1 MTLVM
6 ARRRRMRGGSVVA
19 RLLLVALVPMVATVY
34 LGWRDIGREQRTV
47 AAADELR
54 DLVEFEHRVAA
65 TAAPVFI
72 EYLAHIGL
80 ATIDTMGVDRSL
92 ATELTGIDYEQVYRD
107 NVAELDRVLD
117 QLAAVD
123 GDVALDDGRLLGAE
137 LARLESKL
145 TLVRSATENRSG
157 DATVVGHFVVDLES
171 VLSRALRSARSVYDS
186 GTVATDLKRFRAES
200 TSLTWVLQT
209 AGDAAQT
216 LLSSVIEA
224 GTHEL
229 AVAQANAAHDQAV
242 AQFAGL
248 LPERTRTTLRLVT
261 RAAPDALPFLVSTS
275 VRTSRVDGV
284 DGVIAFD
291 PVRARTASTL
301 VLDEVDY
308 LGYLGSWADTYYDD
322 VTSTV
327 AGRAADARRSLEHT
341 MFALLAMVIA
351 VLVLVLVN
359 ARSML
364 RPLLRLGRR
373 AAAIGRGEL
382 ALDPLPVR
390 GPSVLRSLTRTM
402 NAMHETLQQVDRQ
415 AQALAAGRLDDPCL
429 DEPSPGQLGASI
441 SSSVERLA
449 RTTAQLQASEE
460 RSSAIVSCATV
471 AIWTLD
477 DQGLIASANATAERV
492 LALPA
497 AEQLGRGLASWLHS
511 VRGECE
517 VARADGSHVW
527 LDVDHTVVETSGG
540 RLVTVLAE
548 DITERRE
555 FERRLAH
562 QARSDALTGLPNRFA
577 VLERLAQLSDSGQQ
591 ASVLFIDV
599 DGFKSVNDSRGHAT
613 GDQVLIVIANRLQ
626 SELRAGSIVGRLGGD
641 EFVVVATDLPDEH
654 AVMRL
659 GRRLIERVEQP
670 YQFDDA
676 LFGLSASV
684 GVATMLPGDA
694 PLDVIHRADAAVYHA
709 KDLGRAR
716 VEVFDQEFQTRVEQ
730 RAEMEMAMRE
740 AIGAGDVEM
749 YLQPIFDLEEGRP
762 VGAEAL
768 ARWNRPGTGYV
779 SPAEF
784 VAVAENSSLIIDLTR
799 SMLYA
804 ACERI
809 AVWKRDD
816 PACAVRLA
824 VNLSG
829 RHLIDGDL
837 IGDLVEVLSV
847 TGADPRLLELELT
860 ETQLLADLEPARDVM
875 ETVRAMG
882 ITVAVDDFGTG
893 FSSMA
898 YLRQLSVDVIK
909 VDRSFVSG
917 AGLDGF
923 DATAIDAMVNF
934 GRVLGVHVVAEGI
947 ETEAQLAFVKAHG
960 CSRGQGFLLGRPLPI
975 AETEAVLFGRRPVG
989 GDVDELH
996 DEQQGDLHEE
1006 GPLVPALAPTVGADD
1021 ARPVR

>member
-1 MTLVM
+1 MTVVM
-6 ARRRRMRGGSVVA
+6 TRRRRARGGSVVA
-19 RLLLVALVPMVATVY
+19 RLLLVALVPMAATVH
-34 LGWRDIGREQRTV
+34 LGWRDMRREQRTV

-54 DLVEFEHRVAA
+54 ELVEFEHRVAA

-80 ATIDTMGVDRSL
+80 ATIDGMGVDRSL
-92 ATELTGIDYEQVYRD
+92 ATELTGIDYEQVYLE
-107 NVAELDRVLD
+107 NMAALDLVLD
-117 QLAAVD
+117 ELAVAD
-123 GDVALDDGRLLGAE
+123 GDVVLDDGRNFGTE
-137 LARLESKL
+137 LARIEADL
-145 TLVRSATENRSG
+145 TLVRAATESRAG
-157 DATVVGHFVVDLES
+157 DPVVVGHLVADLES
-171 VLSRALRSARSVYDS
+171 VLDRALRSARSMYDS
-186 GTVATDLKRFRAES
+186 STIATDLKRFRAES

-209 AGDAAQT
+209 AGDSAQE
-216 LLSSVIEA
+216 LLSAVIVP
-224 GTHEL
+224 GPHEL
-229 AVAQANAAHDQAV
+229 AVAEANAAHDQAV
-242 AQFAGL
+242 TQFAGL
-248 LPERTRTTLRLVT
+248 LPEETRTTLRLVT
-261 RAAPDALPFLVSTS
+261 RAAPDALSFITSTA
-275 VRTSRVDGV
+275 VRTARIDGTDGV
-284 DGVIAFD
+284 VAFD
-291 PVRARTASTL
+291 PARARAASSL

-308 LGYLGSWADTYYDD
+308 LGYLGAWADTYYDD

-327 AGRAADARRSLEHT
+327 AGRADDARSSLERT
-341 MFALLAMVIA
+341 MVAMWAMVIIVFA
-351 VLVLVLVN
+351 LVLMT

-415 AQALAAGRLDDPCL
+415 AQALAAGRLDDACL
-429 DEPSPGQLGASI
+429 AEPSPGQLGASI

-449 RTTAQLQASEE
+449 RMTAQLQASEE

-471 AIWTLD
+471 AIWTVD
-477 DQGLIASANATAERV
+477 DQGRIASANATAERV

-497 AEQLGRGLASWLHS
+497 AEQLGNDLSAWLRT

-527 LDVDHTVVETSGG
+527 LDVEHTEVETSGG

-577 VLERLAQLSDSGQQ
+577 VLERLAQLSDSGGS
-591 ASVLFIDV
+591 AAVLFIDV
-599 DGFKSVNDSRGHAT
+599 DGFKSVNDTRGHAT
-613 GDQVLIVIANRLQ
+613 GDQVLIDIANRLQ
-626 SELRAGSIVGRLGGD
+626 SELRAGSMVARLGGD

-654 AVMRL
+654 AVLRL

-670 YQFDDA
+670 YQFDDT

-730 RAEMEMAMRE
+730 RAQMEMAMRD

-749 YLQPIFDLEEGRP
+749 YLQPIFDLVEGRP

-768 ARWNRPGTGYV
+768 ARWNRPGIGYV

-816 PACAVRLA
+816 PACSLRLA

-860 ETQLLADLEPARDVM
+860 ETQLLADLEPAREVL

-975 AETEAVLFGRRPVG
+975 AETEATLFGRPLR
-989 GDVDELH
+989 H
-996 DEQQGDLHEE
+996 E
-1006 GPLVPALAPTVGADD
+1006 GPLEATHAPTVTPDD
-1021 ARPVR
+1021 VRLVR